1 MGRELVMH
9 DVIVVGGGPVGLYA
23 AGLCRKMGYET
34 LVIEEDREIGK
45 PLRCSGLI
53 SKNIEKFFPAI
64 KKWGVIEN
72 AVDSAVLHSRRSS
85 LVLKKPRAA
94 YVINR
99 SLFDKKIAEL
109 AGCKI
114 MLNRRVTGIKIKS
127 DCAEISTNRG
137 VITGRMALVC
147 DGPNSLLAGRREAVK
162 GLIAITGNENRA
174 GNVDLYFNKKLLRDG
189 FFWRI
194 PRGKTTE
201 YGVWGSDVKFSD
213 IERFFGIKK
222 YEKFAGM
229 IPIGTT
235 KKTYGE
241 RALLIGSSAGQ
252 VKPWSGGGVIYGLT
266 CAEIAARTVEKAFR
280 FDDFSTSLLS
290 GYEREWKKA
299 LAKHIKIG
307 IVFRKFLMHSNDFQI
322 DVALR
327 AGNILSYSWMDMDF
341 IF

>member
-1 MGRELVMH
+1 MDRKLGMH

-23 AGLCRKMGYET
+23 AGLCSKMGYET
-34 LVIEEDREIGK
+34 LVIEEDGEIGK

-53 SKNIEKFFPAI
+53 SSNIEKFFPDI
-64 KKWGVIEN
+64 KNWGVIEN

-99 SLFDKKIAEL
+99 SLFDKKIAKL

-137 VITGRMALVC
+137 VVNGRMVLVC
-147 DGPNSLLAGRREAVK
+147 DGPNSLLAGRRNSVK
-162 GLIAITGNENRA
+162 GLIAITNNENRA
-174 GNVDLYFNKKLLRDG
+174 GNVDLYFDKKLLRDG

-213 IERFFGIKK
+213 IDRFFGIKK

-229 IPIGTT
+229 IPIGPA

-280 FDDFSTSLLS
+280 LDDFSASILS
-290 GYEREWKKA
+290 EYEREWKKA
-299 LAKHIKIG
+299 LAKQIKIG
-307 IVFRKFLMHSNDFQI
+307 IVFRKFLRHSNDFQI
-322 DVALR
+322 DVVLR

-341 IF
+341 IV